1 MRSEFFSALEGVK
14 LEVAS
19 AARATATKT
28 THNASKIIFASISE
42 AVEEKLDA
50 LNETLVDAFKRDN
63 PDLWAELAGV
73 RANFSLRLM
82 ELRSEM
88 EVESTSEW
96 ERAKAKLNR
105 QMERKV
111 SRLTCIC
118 SFSHRAYH
126 ILPQD

>member
-19 AARATATKT
+19 AARATATK

-111 SRLTCIC
+111 SRLT
-118 SFSHRAYH
+118 SRLHVHLAYQS
-126 ILPQD
+126 IVPD

>member
-1 MRSEFFSALEGVK
+1 MK

-28 THNASKIIFASISE
+28 THNASRIIFASISE

-111 SRLTCIC
+111 RLTDIYP
-118 SFSHRAYH
+118 FFYRA
-126 ILPQD
+126 I